1 MKQVTQ
7 EQFTEMRDTLNRTEK
22 ATKIVP
28 ISSIN
33 MTSDSL
39 RKGKIE
45 IGGVPV
51 GVSDS
56 FFHRLASMLKLNRS
70 FTSEFMK
77 NSDDKI
83 AVHLINAL
91 KDYRAQKGKGEVM
104 LIANPNTKL
113 IVDICAPKN
122 FRKISN
128 DTVFDITERLLND
141 TPSLMIETIDVD
153 PYTNNVSVNLLNN
166 QEVGFAQAGKDE
178 FFKFGFSIV
187 QTNRDTY
194 AESYNQRLVC
204 SNGLRVS
211 LGQGAIGGNRELNF
225 SENFRL
231 GGTSAEEI
239 KIFLNKIGDMEK
251 AGFVPTAFGS
261 TLNRAVETK
270 ASLLEVENAMR
281 KSQSMLVEID
291 PDLKKIYN
299 SSIADQYFPGYSRTM
314 ARIVQKGQDPMRL
327 GEKQKS
333 FVKTGMSIWD
343 VVNSLTF
350 LGSNNSGFELNG
362 KAELK
367 QDAGTLFAKGTRAG
381 YDLEF
386 AQYANL

>member
-1 MKQVTQ
+1 MRQVTQ
-7 EQFTEMRDTLNRTEK
+7 DQFDQMRDTLNRNEK

-33 MTSDSL
+33 MTADSL

-51 GVSDS
+51 SVSDS

-70 FTSEFMK
+70 FTNEFMK

-83 AVHLINAL
+83 AAHLINAL

-128 DTVFDITERLLND
+128 DTVFDISERLLND
-141 TPSLMIETIDVD
+141 HSDLMIETIDVN
-153 PYTNNVSVNLLNN
+153 PHNGHVSVNLLNN

-194 AESYNQRLVC
+194 VETYNQRLVC
-204 SNGLRVS
+204 SNGLRLS
-211 LGQGAIGGNRELNF
+211 LGQGQIGGNRDLNF
-225 SENFRL
+225 AETFRL

-251 AGFVPTAFGS
+251 AGFVPGAFGN
-261 TLNRAVETK
+261 TLTRAVETK
-270 ASLLEVENAMR
+270 ASLLEVESAMR
-281 KSQSMLVEID
+281 ETQSRLVEID
-291 PDLKKIYN
+291 PDLKKIYT
-299 SSIADQYFPGYSRTM
+299 SAIADQYFPGYSRSIQRV
-314 ARIVQKGQDPMRL
+314 AQKGFDPTRL
-327 GEKQKS
+327 VEKQKS
-333 FVKTGMSIWD
+333 FIKTGMSIWD

-350 LGSNNSGFELNG
+350 LGSNNSGFELDA
-362 KAELK
+362 KADLK
-367 QDAGTLFAKGTRAG
+367 QQAGDLFGKGTRSG

-386 AQYANL
+386 AQYASL